1 MVGLIVRPDAE
12 TGSTTAL
19 ATTTANVMENLVKSF
34 NAMMKERAK
43 EEFDFIVF
51 NLKQMT
57 EDGEECK
64 WSGSFSLV
72 FDFGYYYESEWVK
85 FAWKKGKVE
94 TSVAIDYY
102 RENRRKFITDRKMSN
117 YVDKLID
124 EHGVDIRYFDYRKCK
139 VSIYMDNPYYD
150 EEVNMAEEI
159 AESVEC
165 EWDRNAVENYV
176 KLDWSLFREK
186 CKHKIL
192 TDKDFAEMV
201 YKRVCEENKY
211 FSECRAYDDCFYVWL
226 NKDIDS
232 IRRECDG
239 ACNKLSD
246 EWFEELLRL

>member
-1 MVGLIVRPDAE
+1 MKSVSGEAVV
-12 TGSTTAL
+12 T
-19 ATTTANVMENLVKSF
+19 ATTSNMMKNLVESF
-34 NAMMKERAK
+34 NEMMKK
-43 EEFDFIVF
+43 QVKDEFAYTVF
-51 NLKQMT
+51 NLEQIT

-64 WSGSFSLV
+64 WCGRFSLV
-72 FDFGYYYESEWVK
+72 FDFGYYYESEWVN
-85 FAWKKGKVE
+85 FAWKQGKVE

-102 RENRRKFITDRKMSN
+102 RKNRRKFITDRKMSN

-124 EHGVDIRYFDYRKCK
+124 EYGVDIRYFDYRKCK

-150 EEVNMAEEI
+150 EEVDMAEEI
-159 AESVEC
+159 VESVEC
-165 EWDRNAVENYV
+165 EWRRNAVENYV

-201 YKRVCEENKY
+201 YKKVCEENKY

-239 ACNKLSD
+239 SCDELSD
-246 EWFEELLRL
+246 SEE